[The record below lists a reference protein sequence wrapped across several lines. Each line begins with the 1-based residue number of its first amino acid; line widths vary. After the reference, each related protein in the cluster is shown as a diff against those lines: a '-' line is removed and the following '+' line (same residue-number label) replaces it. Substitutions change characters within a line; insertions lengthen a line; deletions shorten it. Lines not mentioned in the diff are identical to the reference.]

1 MNHTIVLYI
10 AVACS
15 LIIGGTLV
23 PVLSNAYDKNI
34 KQGEEI
40 AVLQNEVKTIKE
52 DDKSQKTAVLEI
64 LNNLQVLVAE
74 HSKQLAEHEAV
85 LEYVKEMR
93 TDLKAIAK
101 QTYEFNAYLKTFEVQ
116 E

>member
-93 TDLKAIAK
+93 GDLKTITK
-101 QTYEFNAYLKTFEVQ
+101 QTYELTAYLKTFEVQ